1 MELDRRARK
10 VMEANARR
18 ASYVAVISDAASLF
32 SAVEVVI
39 SSAVAYF
46 GHPRGDWPLPIR
58 PLGRLVVVMP
68 PIIGATGCRADVQQV
83 QEKCAI
89 DQM

>member
-68 PIIGATGCRADVQQV
+68 QSSVPLAVERMYNRFKKNAP
-83 QEKCAI
+83 
-89 DQM
+89 